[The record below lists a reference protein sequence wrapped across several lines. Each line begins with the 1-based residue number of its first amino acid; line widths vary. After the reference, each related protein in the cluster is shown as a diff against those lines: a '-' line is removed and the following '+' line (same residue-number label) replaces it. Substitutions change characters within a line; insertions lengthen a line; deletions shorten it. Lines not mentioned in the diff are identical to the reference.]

1 MAMVI
6 VKVMAMVMVMVMM
19 GVDAG
24 DGDSD
29 GDGHGD
35 DDGDGDGD
43 GDGGKDFKSMLPQ
56 HIDWGFF
63 SGLTIIEEVT
73 VIRGPITLRF
83 YSGLHPSP
91 HR

>member
-6 VKVMAMVMVMVMM
+6 VKVMAMVMVMM

-29 GDGHGD
+29 GDGDGD

-43 GDGGKDFKSMLPQ
+43 GDGGKDCKSMLPQ

-83 YSGLHPSP
+83 YSGSQPLPHP
-91 HR
+91 